1 MVDENERAVEAWKI
15 IDRLNPPITFLSA
28 SILMPMKRIE
38 AFVRVNR
45 LEAVKDALE
54 AAGVRGL
61 SCEGV
66 RGYGRQMGRTDLY
79 RGSTYAVNLLPK
91 MRIEVVVRDEDV
103 EAAIDA
109 IIESARTGE
118 VGDGKIF
125 VTEVLD
131 AIRVRTGERGDSAL
145 T

>member
-1 MVDENERAVEAWKI
+1 MGHDEGRGAGLQRRSTRREYQYPLPV
-15 IDRLNPPITFLSA
+15 
-28 SILMPMKRIE
+28 KRIE

-45 LEAVKDALE
+45 LETVKDALE
-54 AAGVRGL
+54 SAGLRGL

-91 MRIEVVVRDEDV
+91 MRIEVVIRDEDL
-103 EAAIDA
+103 EAALDA
-109 IIESARTGE
+109 IVAAARTGE
-118 VGDGKIF
+118 VGDGKVF

-131 AIRVRTGERGDSAL
+131 AIRVRTGERGDAAL

>member
-1 MVDENERAVEAWKI
+1 
-15 IDRLNPPITFLSA
+15 
-28 SILMPMKRIE
+28 MKRIE

-91 MRIEVVVRDEDV
+91 MRIEVVVRDEDL
-103 EAAIDA
+103 EPALDA
-109 IIESARTGE
+109 IIEAARTGE

-131 AIRVRTGERGDSAL
+131 AIRVRTGERGDAAL

>member
-1 MVDENERAVEAWKI
+1 
-15 IDRLNPPITFLSA
+15 
-28 SILMPMKRIE
+28 MKRIE

-54 AAGVRGL
+54 SVGIRGL

-91 MRIEVVVRDEDV
+91 MRIEVVVRDEDLEAALDAIV
-103 EAAIDA
+103 EA
-109 IIESARTGE
+109 ARTGE
-118 VGDGKIF
+118 VGDGKLF

-131 AIRVRTGERGDSAL
+131 AIRVRTGERGDAAL

>member
-1 MVDENERAVEAWKI
+1 
-15 IDRLNPPITFLSA
+15 
-28 SILMPMKRIE
+28 MKRIE

-45 LEAVKDALE
+45 LESVKEALE
-54 AAGVRGL
+54 AIGVRGL

-91 MRIEVVVRDEDV
+91 MRIEIVVRDEDMEEALAAIV
-103 EAAIDA
+103 EA
-109 IIESARTGE
+109 ARTGE

-131 AIRVRTGERGDSAL
+131 AIRVRTGERGDAAL

>member
-1 MVDENERAVEAWKI
+1 M
-15 IDRLNPPITFLSA
+15 
-28 SILMPMKRIE
+28 
-38 AFVRVNR
+38 RVNR

-54 AAGVRGL
+54 AAGIRGM

-91 MRIEVVVRDEDV
+91 MRIEVVVRDEDLDAALDAIV
-103 EAAIDA
+103 EA
-109 IIESARTGE
+109 ARTGE

-125 VTEVLD
+125 VNDVLD
-131 AIRVRTGERGDSAL
+131 ALRIRTGERGDSAL

>member
-1 MVDENERAVEAWKI
+1 
-15 IDRLNPPITFLSA
+15 
-28 SILMPMKRIE
+28 MKRIE

-91 MRIEVVVRDEDV
+91 MRIEVVVRDEDLETAV
-103 EAAIDA
+103 EA
-109 IIESARTGE
+109 IIEAARTGE

-125 VTEVLD
+125 VTEVLE

>member
-1 MVDENERAVEAWKI
+1 M
-15 IDRLNPPITFLSA
+15 
-28 SILMPMKRIE
+28 
-38 AFVRVNR
+38 RVNR

-54 AAGVRGL
+54 AAGIRGL

-109 IIESARTGE
+109 IVESARTGE

-125 VTEVLD
+125 VTEVLE

>member
-1 MVDENERAVEAWKI
+1 
-15 IDRLNPPITFLSA
+15 
-28 SILMPMKRIE
+28 MKRIE

-54 AAGVRGL
+54 AAGIRGL

-91 MRIEVVVRDEDV
+91 MRIESVVRDEDIDAALDAIV
-103 EAAIDA
+103 EA
-109 IIESARTGE
+109 SRTGE

-125 VTEVLD
+125 VTDVLD
-131 AIRVRTGERGDSAL
+131 AIRVRTGERGDAAL

>member
-1 MVDENERAVEAWKI
+1 
-15 IDRLNPPITFLSA
+15 
-28 SILMPMKRIE
+28 MKRIE

-91 MRIEVVVRDEDV
+91 MRIEVVVRDEDLETAV
-103 EAAIDA
+103 DA
-109 IIESARTGE
+109 IIEAARTGE

-125 VTEVLD
+125 VTEVLE

>member
-1 MVDENERAVEAWKI
+1 
-15 IDRLNPPITFLSA
+15 
-28 SILMPMKRIE
+28 MKRIE

-54 AAGVRGL
+54 AEGIRGL

-91 MRIEVVVRDEDV
+91 MRIECVVRDEDLD
-103 EAAIDA
+103 AALDA
-109 IIESARTGE
+109 IVAAARTGE

-131 AIRVRTGERGDSAL
+131 AIRVRTGERGDAAL

>member
-1 MVDENERAVEAWKI
+1 
-15 IDRLNPPITFLSA
+15 
-28 SILMPMKRIE
+28 MKRIE

>member
-1 MVDENERAVEAWKI
+1 
-15 IDRLNPPITFLSA
+15 
-28 SILMPMKRIE
+28 MKRIE

-54 AAGVRGL
+54 GTGIRGL

-91 MRIEVVVRDEDV
+91 MRIEVVVRDEDL
-103 EAAIDA
+103 EAALDA
-109 IIESARTGE
+109 IVGAARTGE
-118 VGDGKIF
+118 VGDGKLF
-125 VTEVLD
+125 VTEVLE
-131 AIRVRTGERGDSAL
+131 AIRVRTGERGDAAL

>member
-1 MVDENERAVEAWKI
+1 
-15 IDRLNPPITFLSA
+15 
-28 SILMPMKRIE
+28 MKRIE

-45 LEAVKDALE
+45 LDAVKDALE

-91 MRIEVVVRDEDV
+91 MRIEVVVRDEDL

-109 IIESARTGE
+109 IVESARTGE